1 MYGGTVSKVT
11 ALDIETFGVVAVGV
25 DLVDAVDRAAANR
38 EPHAHK
44 PRI

>member
-1 MYGGTVSKVT
+1 MNGGTVSKGS
-11 ALDIETFGVVAVGV
+11 ALHVETLGVVAVGV

-44 PRI
+44 PRL